1 MVEGLGWDQDIGL
14 TEDDI
19 DQLWDNLVN
28 QTGEDLSIEINGR
41 IYDDYSDLVN
51 LEKEQRTS

>member
-28 QTGEDLSIEINGR
+28 QTGDDLSIEINGR
-41 IYDDYSDLVN
+41 IYDDYSDLVE